1 LRKVLKE
8 AMEGR
13 GSMVFVPLPVL
24 KTNCIIIHGF
34 KLQTNL
40 LHRINERLMV
50 YIFPK
55 SIQECMNDLDL
66 NLCSA
71 NLLYLHYTH
80 FTFLKK
86 RNFLS
91 NKKIN
96 AFILKNRCQ
105 GYLIYGKLS
114 LDIFLSVLL
123 MISYFNF
130 SNPFLQNEIQLA
142 YSQRQ
147 TSVTNNSNYS
157 SNNEISNA
165 LLEQFKEI
173 VYTQSSNKSSNN
185 AATSN
190 SNIPIVVGIIT
201 TNGTQVSG
209 IGNISSS
216 NNTRINGD
224 TVFDIASI
232 AKTFVATIL
241 SDMVKQGIVSLDDPV
256 EKYLPSNVTV
266 PSYNGHKIT
275 LEDLAP
281 HTSGA

>member
-1 LRKVLKE
+1 
-8 AMEGR
+8 M
-13 GSMVFVPLPVL
+13 
-24 KTNCIIIHGF
+24 
-34 KLQTNL
+34 
-40 LHRINERLMV
+40 
-50 YIFPK
+50 
-55 SIQECMNDLDL
+55 
-66 NLCSA
+66 
-71 NLLYLHYTH
+71 
-80 FTFLKK
+80 
-86 RNFLS
+86 
-91 NKKIN
+91 IN

-105 GYLIYGKLS
+105 GYLIHGKLS
-114 LDIFLSVLL
+114 LDIFLSALL

-130 SNPFLQNEIQLA
+130 SSPFSLNEFQLA

-147 TSVTNNSNYS
+147 ISITNNSNYS

-241 SDMVKQGIVSLDDPV
+241 SDMVKQGIVNLDDPV